1 MIDFQ
6 QVDKSFE
13 LGYEAD
19 LLVGFAVFDK
29 RVLLSLS
36 QAAQGICLASG
47 EEITPEDLTRMG
59 ARGWIP
65 LLSNVDDTETGIG
78 IPIYGPSRVEFL
90 LALERDG
97 YSADELQ
104 TIAEEE
110 EWWIDNFLTVDDL
123 AYIDDDLE
131 TIVGH
136 VEEFLQSLNSG
147 RTYDASGR
155 LVNRSEERVV
165 CEQNLRLFYT
175 YAKNEVR
182 WPIVV

>member
-6 QVDKSFE
+6 QVDAWFE
-13 LGYEAD
+13 SGYKD
-19 LLVGFAVFDK
+19 DPLVRFAVFDK

-36 QAAQGICLASG
+36 QAAHGICLATG

-65 LLSNVDDTETGIG
+65 LLSNPNDTETGIG
-78 IPIYGPSRVEFL
+78 VPIYGPARVEFL
-90 LALERDG
+90 LGLERDG

-110 EWWIDNFLTVDDL
+110 EWWIDNLLIVDDL

-131 TIVGH
+131 TVVGYA
-136 VEEFLQSLNSG
+136 EEFLQALDTG
-147 RTYDASGR
+147 HTYDASGR
-155 LVNRSEERVV
+155 LVNR
-165 CEQNLRLFYT
+165 
-175 YAKNEVR
+175 
-182 WPIVV
+182 